1 MRGRTVTIILC
12 TLMLAMSLL
21 FAACEMPSIEGIEV
35 TAQPKLTYNAGEA
48 FDATGLEVSRVLSN
62 GYKYVIDDYVIDA
75 PEAVTPQDNKVT
87 IIHNGFTTEI
97 ELTVLPIQV
106 EDVEIKFAE
115 SLESQG
121 NLSLDAILFR
131 PVYSNDTVE
140 EEWTSVAAE
149 DVVSHT
155 IENGVLTLNLKIF
168 AKNAFVEKQVT
179 MDLSEMAISVSQLL
193 AKTEPYTYLL
203 KGRLVGIGYTNVTEF
218 LIAEE
223 STGAVIGVSGLA
235 GSGTFADLNVD
246 LKGFEIGDE
255 VLVPVN
261 LATAAIT
268 AGSANSGKL
277 FARYDS
283 SAMIPATKLSH
294 SDDFTISK
302 ANAVTIST
310 QEELREFLSA
320 ENRPGN
326 AYKMVRLVGK
336 INLITYTKNFVR
348 FFFDG
353 VDSYAEQKIDGVNC
367 SPVFHNPAQ
376 HYTCGENFGS
386 MAFGDED
393 FTSTS
398 WTNPK
403 YMNREVYAIFIGG
416 TTWYHYFT
424 ILNEDDISRG
434 DVTQVEFT
442 APNIDNYALG
452 TEFDL
457 SGGKFTVKYEFGDVE
472 EVELTMD
479 MLDPTTIPDTN
490 VEGDYTVKASY
501 LGREFTFDVSV
512 LDKRITSIALENPLT
527 GAPYDYVN
535 GKDTLT
541 TELVGAFIVVN
552 YNIGEPELVAI
563 TEDMITIGG
572 WTATAGSV
580 TITYMGSETVANFTV
595 LIEALSVSEFL
606 AKSSGTYMVRMQVV
620 APVSSA
626 GAIELIVRDVETGV
640 FMGVYNSGV
649 AGGTSA
655 PELKTDYVNKGDI
668 IVASL
673 KVTKGATSGSGSYG
687 KKYGDGINGDTFKA
701 SIIVESTG
709 NTIDL
714 SPAGLS
720 VYATIDSQEALV
732 EFLNDD
738 NRFYKVVKITSAVK
752 GVTYNSSGVPAY
764 LRLFFDNTITTLTAQ
779 KVNGVSPVFHYKGF
793 AALVGELSNYFTNSS
808 STKYTT
814 PATTTNEFYALFVG
828 GNKYYHVFA
837 PLQADW
843 VVAPQA

>member
-1 MRGRTVTIILC
+1 
-12 TLMLAMSLL
+12 
-21 FAACEMPSIEGIEV
+21 
-35 TAQPKLTYNAGEA
+35 
-48 FDATGLEVSRVLSN
+48 
-62 GYKYVIDDYVIDA
+62 
-75 PEAVTPQDNKVT
+75 
-87 IIHNGFTTEI
+87 
-97 ELTVLPIQV
+97 
-106 EDVEIKFAE
+106 
-115 SLESQG
+115 
-121 NLSLDAILFR
+121 
-131 PVYSNDTVE
+131 
-140 EEWTSVAAE
+140 
-149 DVVSHT
+149 
-155 IENGVLTLNLKIF
+155 
-168 AKNAFVEKQVT
+168 
-179 MDLSEMAISVSQLL
+179 
-193 AKTEPYTYLL
+193 
-203 KGRLVGIGYTNVTEF
+203 
-218 LIAEE
+218 
-223 STGAVIGVSGLA
+223 
-235 GSGTFADLNVD
+235 
-246 LKGFEIGDE
+246 
-255 VLVPVN
+255 
-261 LATAAIT
+261 
-268 AGSANSGKL
+268 
-277 FARYDS
+277 
-283 SAMIPATKLSH
+283 MIPATKLSH

-424 ILNEDDISRG
+424 ILSEDDISRG
-434 DVTQVEFT
+434 DVTEVEFT
-442 APNIDNYALG
+442 APNIENYALG

-457 SGGKFTVKYEFGDVE
+457 TGGKFTVKYEFGDVE

-527 GAPYDYVN
+527 GAPYDYVT
-535 GKDTLT
+535 GKDELT

-552 YNIGEPELVAI
+552 YNMGEPELVAI

-580 TITYMGSETVANFTV
+580 TLSYMGSEVTVDFAV
-595 LIEALSVSEFL
+595 KIEALSVSEFL
-606 AKSSGTYMVRMQVV
+606 AKSSGTYMVRMQVID
-620 APVSSA
+620 AVSSQ
-626 GAIELIVRDVETGV
+626 GAIELVVMDVETGE
-640 FMGVYNSGV
+640 FMGIYNSGV
-649 AGGTSA
+649 AGGTSNIK
-655 PELKTDYVNKGDI
+655 LDTSVVNKGDI

-673 KVTKGATSGSGSYG
+673 KVAKGTSNANIG
-687 KKYGDGINGDTFKA
+687 KKYGNGVNGDTFKA

-709 NTIDL
+709 NTPAI
-714 SPAGLS
+714 SPADLT
-720 VYATIDSQEALV
+720 VYATIDSQDDLV
-732 EFLNDD
+732 NFLRDE
-738 NRFYKVVKITSAVK
+738 NRFYKVIKITG
-752 GVTYNSSGVPAY
+752 GVNGVNYNSSFMRIYFGEE
-764 LRLFFDNTITTLTAQ
+764 ITSLSAQ
-779 KVNGVSPVFHYKGF
+779 KVDGISPVFNFKGF
-793 AALVGELSNYFTNSS
+793 AYRAIPITECFENAS
-808 STKYTT
+808 STKYSTH
-814 PATTTNEFYALFVG
+814 ATSDYTFYALFVG
-828 GNKYYHVFA
+828 GNAYYHIFA